1 MWYLLDTLRVWQ
13 RGVQIYY
20 ITAFRLPKH
29 RLNKKRKTK
38 LQRSVFASEDK
49 LIKAK
54 LAVSYIKKITMVRNQ
69 YKLRQPLFAPVI
81 NSVRQQQKILK
92 NQPQNKYLSNL
103 HKVLLKKQL
112 RGK

>member
-1 MWYLLDTLRVWQ
+1 MWYLLDILRVWQ

-20 ITAFRLPKH
+20 LTAFRLPKQ

-38 LQRSVFASEDK
+38 LQRSVFASDDK

-54 LAVSYIKKITMVRNQ
+54 QAISYIKKITLVRSQ
-69 YKLRQPLFAPVI
+69 YKLRRPLFAPVI
-81 NSVRQQQKILK
+81 NTACQQQKTVKIK
-92 NQPQNKYLSNL
+92 QKNKYSPNL
-103 HKVLLKKQL
+103 HKVLIKKHL